1 MKIRLPFKT
10 RRLLRDENENLK
22 EQLRIATDE
31 RRKEAAKHR
40 SDLKVIDEQTAE
52 IEVLKAEKKDL
63 EEKKSAM
70 ERAMAEQLIDYKKL
84 EDELK
89 ETKDLNAG
97 LSSTVTDLK
106 QRNSKLAEKIR
117 KLEEQ
122 SNTYVAKKRGGRQ

>member
-31 RRKEAAKHR
+31 RRKEAAKRR
-40 SDLKVIDEQTAE
+40 SDLKVIDEQAAE
-52 IEVLKAEKKDL
+52 IEALKAEKKDL
-63 EEKKSAM
+63 EEKKAAV
-70 ERAMAEQLIDYKKL
+70 ERAMAEQLLDYKKL

-89 ETKDLNAG
+89 GTKDINAG

-106 QRNSKLAEKIR
+106 QRNGKLAEKIR

-122 SNTYVAKKRGGRQ
+122 SNTYVAKKKGARQ

>member
-40 SDLKVIDEQTAE
+40 SDLKVIDEQAAE

-63 EEKKSAM
+63 EEKKAAV
-70 ERAMAEQLIDYKKL
+70 ERAMAEQLLDYKKL

-89 ETKDLNAG
+89 GTKDINAG

-106 QRNSKLAEKIR
+106 KRNSKLAEKIR

>member
-31 RRKEAAKHR
+31 RRKEAAKCR
-40 SDLKVIDEQTAE
+40 SAQKALSDFVDK

-63 EEKKSAM
+63 EEKKAAV
-70 ERAMAEQLIDYKKL
+70 ERAMAEQLLDYKKL

-89 ETKDLNAG
+89 GTKDINAG

-122 SNTYVAKKRGGRQ
+122 SNTYVAKKKGARQ